1 MNVEQTGIPGT
12 VCILDDEPRS
22 TGRHCGELES
32 CLCQSQKVTL
42 SVAVMVQPVSGPVCL
57 FGSEFQKKVCWEI
70 LVAGSEQGM
79 EAGQVGLRLVTK
91 GERMTT
97 VAKEWNIGAS
107 SIADG
112 RYPLFTTIELCIEI
126 KSKQRQPIVFCLPW
140 QYPMQFC
147 CLIPAVYVFTCY
159 MRKKC

>member
-32 CLCQSQKVTL
+32 CLCLSQKVTL
-42 SVAVMVQPVSGPVCL
+42 SIAVMVQPVSGPVSL

-91 GERMTT
+91 GERITT

-112 RYPLFTTIELCIEI
+112 RYHLFTTSIVLCIENEI
-126 KSKQRQPIVFCLPW
+126 KSSANLLSFAFA
-140 QYPMQFC
+140 M
-147 CLIPAVYVFTCY
+147 AVPNANLLSHLLCVYL
-159 MRKKC
+159 